1 MKLIKTTPAPPDSLP
16 RFKPRRSARKLG
28 LSLWMI
34 SLSVAV
40 IAVLVIFAHVSTS
53 IMQTLS
59 DLSR

>member
-1 MKLIKTTPAPPDSLP
+1 MKLIKTTPAPPDTLP

-28 LSLWMI
+28 LYLWMI

-40 IAVLVIFAHVSTS
+40 IAVLAIFAHTS
-53 IMQTLS
+53 ATFAQTLT